1 MRDGDGV
8 TVDKRVDNS
17 NQASLIM
24 GGVNDTKYT
33 TIIIITKRVV
43 IKDHDGDG
51 EDGTAAR
58 VTSGA

>member
-1 MRDGDGV
+1 M
-8 TVDKRVDNS
+8 VDNS

-43 IKDHDGDG
+43 IKDHHGDS

>member
-8 TVDKRVDNS
+8 TVDEWVDNS
-17 NQASLIM
+17 NPASLIREVSM
-24 GGVNDTKYT
+24 TPN
-33 TIIIITKRVV
+33 ILQFIITKRVV
-43 IKDHDGDG
+43 IKDHYGDG